1 MSREE
6 FDVFIKKNLTVIP
19 GKGIFPLYCERGL
32 KKICQKKIVI
42 IGGVAG
48 GATAATRLRRLN
60 ETDQIILLEKGE
72 YISFA
77 NCGLPY
83 HVGGVIKERD
93 NLLLQTVEGMHAQYD
108 LDIRNFSEVT
118 KINPE
123 TKSVTIYHHQTKE
136 TYEERYD
143 QLILSTGAKAI
154 VPPITGLATATNV
167 FSLRN
172 IPDMDQIQAYIK
184 TQNVQTAT
192 VIGGGFIGLEMMEN
206 LVELGI
212 DVQLVE
218 MAPQVM
224 PNVDFELA
232 QQIHQ
237 QINLHGVNLIL
248 NDGLKEI
255 QEAGKRL
262 VLTSGQVLQSDLTI
276 LSIGVTPENTLAK
289 EAGLTLGFR
298 GGVKVDHHFQTSQKD
313 IYAIGDMIEVTD
325 FVTQEATHVPLA
337 WPANRQG
344 RLVADVLNGL
354 PIHYPGT
361 AGTSVAKVFE
371 LTIAATGNSER
382 LLKQKGIDYQ
392 AIHLHPN
399 SHAGYYPGAS
409 PIHLKLLFDSSGKIL
424 GAQAIGTKGVE
435 KRIDVIATAMRFG
448 AKADEL
454 ASIELSYAPPY
465 SSAKDPVNL
474 LGYTADNLLNQ
485 RVRTFQWHEVD
496 ALLEKQAFFLDI
508 REEFELA
515 TGKLADPTWIPLN
528 QLRQRL
534 TELPKDKMIYVYCQ
548 VGQRGYNAARLLM
561 AHGFEVKNLDGG
573 YKTYKQAKYQLK
585 LVTPKA
591 PAVST
596 QTTNAPI
603 TNQPKAPMIELDACG
618 LQCPGPILKVKQ
630 AIDQM
635 EDGQQLKIV
644 ASDFGFS
651 ADIAAWCENTGN
663 TLLSSDLTNNQVN
676 VLIEKGQVGS
686 SDVPVLT
693 EGVLRETK
701 EGATMVVFSGEMDK
715 VLASM
720 IIASGAAAMG
730 KDVTIF
736 FTFWGLSALKKQR
749 IKKSGLAKM
758 FDMMLPKGAASLPIS
773 SMNMGGL
780 GNKMIKHVMK
790 QKNVESL
797 PKMIEQA
804 NQLGVKFVACTMSM
818 DIMGIEPAE
827 LYDFVEYGGVAT
839 YLGDSESANL
849 NLFI

>member
-1 MSREE
+1 MS
-6 FDVFIKKNLTVIP
+6 
-19 GKGIFPLYCERGL
+19 
-32 KKICQKKIVI
+32 KKIVI

-123 TKSVTIYHHQTKE
+123 TKSVTIYNHQTKE
-136 TYEERYD
+136 TYEESYD

-603 TNQPKAPMIELDACG
+603 TNQSKAPMIELDACG

-686 SDVPVLT
+686 SDAPVLT
-693 EGVLRETK
+693 EGVLSETK

>member
-1 MSREE
+1 MS
-6 FDVFIKKNLTVIP
+6 
-19 GKGIFPLYCERGL
+19 
-32 KKICQKKIVI
+32 KKIVI

-123 TKSVTIYHHQTKE
+123 TKTVTVYHYQTKE

-382 LLKQKGIDYQ
+382 LLQQKGIEYQ

-496 ALLEKQAFFLDI
+496 TLLEKQAFFLDI

-515 TGKLADPTWIPLN
+515 TGKLANPTWIPLN

-585 LVTPKA
+585 LVTPKV

-603 TNQPKAPMIELDACG
+603 TNQPKAPMMELDACG

>member
-1 MSREE
+1 MS
-6 FDVFIKKNLTVIP
+6 
-19 GKGIFPLYCERGL
+19 
-32 KKICQKKIVI
+32 KKIVI

-248 NDGLKEI
+248 NDGLKEF

-603 TNQPKAPMIELDACG
+603 TNQSKAPMIELDACG

>member
-1 MSREE
+1 MS
-6 FDVFIKKNLTVIP
+6 
-19 GKGIFPLYCERGL
+19 
-32 KKICQKKIVI
+32 KKIVI

-382 LLKQKGIDYQ
+382 LLQQKGIDYQ

-686 SDVPVLT
+686 SATPAMT

>member
-1 MSREE
+1 MS
-6 FDVFIKKNLTVIP
+6 
-19 GKGIFPLYCERGL
+19 
-32 KKICQKKIVI
+32 KKIVI

-686 SDVPVLT
+686 SSEPAIT

>member
-1 MSREE
+1 MS
-6 FDVFIKKNLTVIP
+6 
-19 GKGIFPLYCERGL
+19 
-32 KKICQKKIVI
+32 KKIVI

-409 PIHLKLLFDSSGKIL
+409 PIHLKLLFDASGKIL

>member
-1 MSREE
+1 MS
-6 FDVFIKKNLTVIP
+6 
-19 GKGIFPLYCERGL
+19 
-32 KKICQKKIVI
+32 KKIVI

-603 TNQPKAPMIELDACG
+603 TNQSKAPMIELDACG

-730 KDVTIF
+730 KEVTIF

>member
-1 MSREE
+1 MS
-6 FDVFIKKNLTVIP
+6 
-19 GKGIFPLYCERGL
+19 
-32 KKICQKKIVI
+32 KKIVI

-424 GAQAIGTKGVE
+424 GAQAIGIKGVE

>member
-1 MSREE
+1 MS
-6 FDVFIKKNLTVIP
+6 
-19 GKGIFPLYCERGL
+19 
-32 KKICQKKIVI
+32 KKIVI

-548 VGQRGYNAARLLM
+548 VGQRGYNAARLLK

-591 PAVST
+591 QAVST

-603 TNQPKAPMIELDACG
+603 TNQPKAPIIELDACG

>member
-1 MSREE
+1 MS
-6 FDVFIKKNLTVIP
+6 
-19 GKGIFPLYCERGL
+19 
-32 KKICQKKIVI
+32 KKIVI

-686 SDVPVLT
+686 SATPAMT

-758 FDMMLPKGAASLPIS
+758 FDLMLPKGAASLPIS

>member
-1 MSREE
+1 MS
-6 FDVFIKKNLTVIP
+6 
-19 GKGIFPLYCERGL
+19 
-32 KKICQKKIVI
+32 KKIVI

-515 TGKLADPTWIPLN
+515 TGKLANPTWIPLN

-603 TNQPKAPMIELDACG
+603 TNQPKAPIIELDACG

>member
-1 MSREE
+1 MS
-6 FDVFIKKNLTVIP
+6 
-19 GKGIFPLYCERGL
+19 
-32 KKICQKKIVI
+32 KKIVI

-392 AIHLHPN
+392 AIHVHPN

>member
-1 MSREE
+1 MS
-6 FDVFIKKNLTVIP
+6 
-19 GKGIFPLYCERGL
+19 
-32 KKICQKKIVI
+32 KKIVI

-118 KINPE
+118 KINPQ
-123 TKSVTIYHHQTKE
+123 TKTVTIYHHQTKE

-591 PAVST
+591 QAVST

-603 TNQPKAPMIELDACG
+603 TNQPKAPIIELDACG

>member
-1 MSREE
+1 MS
-6 FDVFIKKNLTVIP
+6 
-19 GKGIFPLYCERGL
+19 
-32 KKICQKKIVI
+32 KKIVI

-136 TYEERYD
+136 TYEESYD

-154 VPPITGLATATNV
+154 VPQITGLATATNV

-591 PAVST
+591 PAIST

-603 TNQPKAPMIELDACG
+603 TNQSKAPMIELDACG

>member
-1 MSREE
+1 MS
-6 FDVFIKKNLTVIP
+6 
-19 GKGIFPLYCERGL
+19 
-32 KKICQKKIVI
+32 KKIVI

-591 PAVST
+591 QAVST

-686 SDVPVLT
+686 SDAPVLT
-693 EGVLRETK
+693 EGVLSETK